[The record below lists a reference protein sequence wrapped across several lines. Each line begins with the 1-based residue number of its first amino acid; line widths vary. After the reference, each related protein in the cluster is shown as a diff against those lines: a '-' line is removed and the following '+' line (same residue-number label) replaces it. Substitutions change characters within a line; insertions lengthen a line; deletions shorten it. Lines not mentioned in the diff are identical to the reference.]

1 MLSRVVFVLF
11 SLLSLQANANL
22 IMSTSPTS
30 AGALPFEI
38 PTFGGAVVDI
48 VTNEGDRVTSYIS
61 AKDLFRGYLNTGRT
75 DYDSIEIGSLVY
87 SPSTLNLLTT
97 GIAELAIR
105 FSLYDG
111 DNAVGIDVIEKDEYQ
126 ANDNSLLVN
135 SNNFGNFSF
144 VDTVTTDRNG
154 SVVYDNF
161 GADGFANKMTG
172 TGWFYSND
180 TSLLG
185 LITDSLLQTSTLT
198 FDMIVVNSRNENW
211 LTFQETLDNKN
222 VPPSI
227 TVTNVSEPMVAL
239 LMLLTGAV
247 FFTRRKRNQI

>member
-11 SLLSLQANANL
+11 SLFSLQANANL

-48 VTNEGDRVTSYIS
+48 VSNDGNRVTSYIS
-61 AKDLFRGYLNTGRT
+61 AKELFRGYLNSGRA
-75 DYDSIEIGSLVY
+75 DFDSIEIGSLMY
-87 SPSTLNLLTT
+87 SPSTLSLLTS

-111 DNAVGIDVIEKDEYQ
+111 DNAVGIDVTAKDEYQ

-135 SNNFGNFSF
+135 NNIFGNFSF

-154 SVVYDNF
+154 SVIHDSFN
-161 GADGFANKMTG
+161 ADGFANKMTG
-172 TGWFYSND
+172 TGWFYSSD
-180 TSLLG
+180 SSLLG
-185 LITDSLLQTSTLT
+185 LIADSLLQTSKLT
-198 FDMIVVNSRNENW
+198 FDMIVVNSRDENW

-227 TVTNVSEPMVAL
+227 TVTDVSEPMIAV
-239 LMLLTGAV
+239 LMLLSGAV
-247 FFTRRKRNQI
+247 FFTRRKRTQI